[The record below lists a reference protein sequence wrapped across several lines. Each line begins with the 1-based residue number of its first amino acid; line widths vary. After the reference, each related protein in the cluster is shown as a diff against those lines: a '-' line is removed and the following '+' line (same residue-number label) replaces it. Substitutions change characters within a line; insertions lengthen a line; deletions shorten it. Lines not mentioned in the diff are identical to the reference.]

1 MLPGDEIVEKK
12 HANIKMLTAQMGSAD
27 LSKRKTRKW
36 PGLGRNDFNINYEQ
50 MFEQY
55 KSSQPETA
63 AAEQTALGDEVPNEI
78 NSEIEVQNTN
88 HHKSIIKARNEFY
101 NIHKNRFI
109 D

>member
-36 PGLGRNDFNINYEQ
+36 PGLGRNDFNINFEQ

-55 KSSQPETA
+55 KSS
-63 AAEQTALGDEVPNEI
+63 
-78 NSEIEVQNTN
+78 
-88 HHKSIIKARNEFY
+88 
-101 NIHKNRFI
+101 
-109 D
+109 